1 MSEHRRKPPQPQE
14 GGRAAARRGQ
24 PGPSSGRRAA
34 PRGATGS
41 SADSYGSSSHGSDAY
56 GSGGEERPYG
66 GRAEARRAAQRG
78 GGRRRAADNGGP
90 GGRRGGPGG
99 PNGPG
104 RGRGRATTAPG
115 KKRFIDYPRAGKYG
129 WHRWV
134 PSWKLVSG
142 LFIGFV
148 GGLVAMVGIGFA
160 MVQIPSENI
169 AAQSQNNVY
178 YWADKSQMVATGTG
192 VNRQNVTIDKIPEAM
207 QYAVISAENKS
218 FYQDSGV
225 DPMGIARALANMA
238 RGGQTQGGS
247 TITQQFVKNT
257 YLSQDQTVTR
267 KFREMFI
274 SIKVGAKLSK
284 PQILQGYLNTSYYGR
299 GAYGIQAAAQTY
311 YGVDAV
317 KLTPSQ
323 CAVLAALLKGPTYY
337 DPAGNPDLD
346 KSATQTDN
354 TKRSKERWRWI
365 LGEMHKDKHL
375 TDVQYQKAIEKYPMP
390 DGRKAT
396 KGMTGQ
402 ISYLADTAKKYV
414 LNHSKITEA
423 DFDRGG
429 YQIYTTFQKNKVNA
443 LSAAVKKIQKERL
456 DPKHRSLDKYVQF
469 GAASVKPN
477 DGAIVALYGGDGYEN
492 GHFTNNADTS
502 GVPVGSTWKPFVLAA
517 AMEYGTY
524 KSDGVGV
531 SPLSKYNGNDHLK
544 VMKPDGSFYLNKD
557 NSTFFQNNES
567 PHKWGY
573 ITLRKAMEQS
583 INTPFVQLGVD
594 VGMTHVRDVAKS
606 AGILD
611 QSMSKDLN
619 PSFAIGTS
627 TPSAIRMA
635 DAYAT
640 FAASGKQVDPYS
652 VTELKKDGQEQPG
665 FEKPKPKPAMD
676 ANIANNVTDVLENV
690 IQNGTAQ
697 NAKAL
702 GRTAAGKTGTT
713 DSNKSAWFVGY
724 TQQLS
729 TSIAMF
735 RENPKDHELLSMN
748 GTAGKD
754 SIHGGDIPTLVWTE
768 YMKAALKNANDSG
781 FPDATEIGKVQDEAG
796 APSPTPSVTITPSQT
811 PDDSPSPTPS
821 DTATSPSPTP
831 SDSCQLGWGNN
842 CNGNGGGTDTGGTDG
857 GTTPTPTAT
866 DTTGTGST
874 RGNGNGG
881 IFAGQNG

>member
-1 MSEHRRKPPQPQE
+1 M
-14 GGRAAARRGQ
+14 
-24 PGPSSGRRAA
+24 
-34 PRGATGS
+34 
-41 SADSYGSSSHGSDAY
+41 
-56 GSGGEERPYG
+56 
-66 GRAEARRAAQRG
+66 
-78 GGRRRAADNGGP
+78 
-90 GGRRGGPGG
+90 
-99 PNGPG
+99 
-104 RGRGRATTAPG
+104 
-115 KKRFIDYPRAGKYG
+115 
-129 WHRWV
+129 
-134 PSWKLVSG
+134 PSWKLVTG
-142 LFIGFV
+142 LFIGLV
-148 GGLVAMVGIGFA
+148 GSLVAMVGVGYA
-160 MVQIPSENI
+160 MVSIPNEND
-169 AAQSQNNVY
+169 AAKSQNNVY

-247 TITQQFVKNT
+247 TITQQYVKNT

-267 KFREMFI
+267 KFKEMFI
-274 SIKVGAKLSK
+274 SIKVGTKLKK

-311 YGVDAV
+311 YGKDAV
-317 KLTPSQ
+317 ELKPSE
-323 CAVLAALLKGPTYY
+323 CAFLAALLKGATYY
-337 DPAGNPDLD
+337 DPAGNESLD
-346 KSATQTDN
+346 KSATADANLQ
-354 TKRSKERWRWI
+354 RSKARWAWI

-375 TDVQYQKAIEKYPMP
+375 TDAQYQDAIKRYPMP
-390 DGRKAT
+390 QDRKAT

-414 LNHSKITEA
+414 LNHSNISEQE
-423 DFDRGG
+423 FDRGG
-429 YQIYTTFQKNKVNA
+429 FQIYTTFKKDKVNA
-443 LSAAVKKIQKERL
+443 LSAAVKKIQRERL
-456 DPKHRSLDKYVQF
+456 NPKRTLDKYVQF
-469 GAASVKPN
+469 GAASVVPN

-492 GHFTNNADTS
+492 GHFTNNADTQ

-517 AMEYGTY
+517 AMQYGTY
-524 KSDGVGV
+524 DSNGEGI

-544 VMKPDGSFYLNKD
+544 VKKPDGSYYLNKD
-557 NSTFFQNNES
+557 NSFFFQKNES
-567 PHKWGY
+567 PHPWGY

-594 VGMTHVRDVAKS
+594 VGMSHVRDVARS
-606 AGILD
+606 AGILND
-611 QSMSKDLN
+611 SMSVDLN

-640 FAASGKQVDPYS
+640 FAASGKQADPYS
-652 VTELKKDGQEQPG
+652 VTAVKKDGVDQPG
-665 FEKPKPKPAMD
+665 FSKPKVKQAMES
-676 ANIANNVTDVLENV
+676 NIANNVTDVLQNV

-713 DSNKSAWFVGY
+713 DKNKSAWFVGY

-729 TSIAMF
+729 TSVAMF
-735 RENPKDHELLSMN
+735 RENPKNHKLLSMN

-754 SIHGGDIPTLVWTE
+754 SIHGGDIPTQVWTE
-768 YMKAALKNANDSG
+768 YMKAALKNANDPG
-781 FPDATEIGKVQDEAG
+781 FPDAFRIGKVHDEAG

-811 PDDSPSPTPS
+811 PSNSPSPSPS
-821 DTATSPSPTP
+821 LTSPSPSPSP
-831 SDSCQLGWGNN
+831 SDTCQWGWGNN
-842 CNGNGGGTDTGGTDG
+842 CNGSNGGTDTGGTG
-857 GTTPTPTAT
+857 GGGSTPTPTVT
-866 DTTGTGST
+866 DTTGTGNT

-881 IFAGQNG
+881 LFSGQNG